1 MQLIDEEDDLALG
14 LFDLR
19 QNSLQPLFKFAPV
32 LCARDQSAHIEG
44 ENRLV
49 LQGLRHFVRDDPLR
63 EAFDDG
69 RLADARLADENG
81 VVFRFPGQNPDD
93 VPDLFVAADDRIHL
107 LLTCALDQIGAVFLE
122 CLIGILRRVGGH
134 ALVAADGLKR
144 LQAAL
149 LCNIVGRK
157 QTLERRVCRL
167 DQGQQ
172 QMLDRDEVVLHLVR
186 NFLRTAERLVD
197 GSCHIIFIGF
207 AAGTRHTRELAQL
220 LQYSGVQTLH
230 RHAHLPQK
238 LRGKAVFL
246 PEKARE
252 QMDLLDLLVLIFNGQ
267 LLRSLNRFQR
277 LLRILLCIHRFHS
290 F

>member
-14 LFDLR
+14 LFDFR
-19 QNSLQPLFKFAPV
+19 QNGLQPLFKFAAV
-32 LCARDQSAHIEG
+32 LRARNQSAHIER
-44 ENRLV
+44 ENGLV
-49 LQGLRHFVRDDPLR
+49 LQGLWHLVRDDPLR
-63 EAFDDG
+63 EAFNDG
-69 RLADARLADENG
+69 RLADARLANENG

-93 VPDLFVAADDRIHL
+93 VPDLFVAADDRVHL
-107 LLTCALDQIGAVFLE
+107 LLTGALYQVRAVFLE
-122 CLIGILRRVGGH
+122 RLIGILRRVGGH

-186 NFLRTAERLVD
+186 NFLRTAERFVD
-197 GSCHIIFIGF
+197 CARYIIFIGLPSG
-207 AAGTRHTRELAQL
+207 ARHTRELAQL
-220 LQYSGVQTLH
+220 LQNGCVQTLD

-246 PEKARE
+246 PEEARE
-252 QMDLLDLLVLIFNGQ
+252 QMHLLDLLVLIFNGQ

>member
-1 MQLIDEEDDLALG
+1 MQLIDEEDDLAFR

-19 QNSLQPLFKFAPV
+19 QNGFQPLFKFAAV
-32 LCARDQSAHIEG
+32 LCARDQSAHIER

-69 RLADARLADENG
+69 RLADARFTDENG
-81 VVFRFPGQNPDD
+81 VVFGFPGQNPDD
-93 VPDLFVAADDRIHL
+93 VPDLFVAADDRVHL
-107 LLTCALDQIGAVFLE
+107 LLACALDKIRAVFLE
-122 CLIGILRRVGGH
+122 CLIGVFRRIGGH

-167 DQGQQ
+167 DQGKQ
-172 QMLDRDEVVLHLVR
+172 QMLDGDKVIFHLVR

-207 AAGTRHTRELAQL
+207 PSGARHTRELAQL
-220 LQYSGVQTLH
+220 LQNGRVQTLD
-230 RHAHLPQK
+230 RDPHLP
-238 LRGKAVFL
+238 
-246 PEKARE
+246 E
-252 QMDLLDLLVLIFNGQ
+252 
-267 LLRSLNRFQR
+267 
-277 LLRILLCIHRFHS
+277 
-290 F
+290 

>member
-1 MQLIDEEDDLALG
+1 
-14 LFDLR
+14 
-19 QNSLQPLFKFAPV
+19 
-32 LCARDQSAHIEG
+32 
-44 ENRLV
+44 
-49 LQGLRHFVRDDPLR
+49 
-63 EAFDDG
+63 
-69 RLADARLADENG
+69 
-81 VVFRFPGQNPDD
+81 
-93 VPDLFVAADDRIHL
+93 
-107 LLTCALDQIGAVFLE
+107 
-122 CLIGILRRVGGH
+122 
-134 ALVAADGLKR
+134 
-144 LQAAL
+144 
-149 LCNIVGRK
+149 
-157 QTLERRVCRL
+157 
-167 DQGQQ
+167 
-172 QMLDRDEVVLHLVR
+172 MLDRDEVVLHLVR
-186 NFLRTAERLVD
+186 DFLRTAERLVD

>member
-14 LFDLR
+14 LFDFR
-19 QNSLQPLFKFAPV
+19 QNGFQPLFKFAAV
-32 LCARDQSAHIEG
+32 FCARDQSTHIEG

-69 RLADARLADENG
+69 RLADARFADEHG
-81 VVFRFPGQNPDD
+81 VIFGFPGQDPDD
-93 VPDLFVAADDRIHL
+93 ISNFFITADDRIHL

-122 CLIGILRRVGGH
+122 CLIGVFRRIGGH

-157 QTLERRVCRL
+157 QTLERRVCRF
-167 DQGQQ
+167 DQGKQ
-172 QMLDRDEVVLHLVR
+172 QMLDGDKVIFHLVR
-186 NFLRTAERLVD
+186 NFLRPAERLVD
-197 GSCHIIFIGF
+197 GSCHIIFIGL

-220 LQYSGVQTLH
+220 LQDGRVQTLD
-230 RHAHLPQK
+230 RDPHLP
-238 LRGKAVFL
+238 
-246 PEKARE
+246 E
-252 QMDLLDLLVLIFNGQ
+252 
-267 LLRSLNRFQR
+267 
-277 LLRILLCIHRFHS
+277 
-290 F
+290 